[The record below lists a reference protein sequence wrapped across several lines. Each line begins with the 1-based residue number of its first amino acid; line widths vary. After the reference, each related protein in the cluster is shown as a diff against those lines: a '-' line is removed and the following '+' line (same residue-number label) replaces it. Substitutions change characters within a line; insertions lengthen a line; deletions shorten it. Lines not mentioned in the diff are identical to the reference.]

1 MVLFTREERQRR
13 VLEHH
18 SQGMGTREISKLL
31 HMSFTDI
38 AKILKD
44 SDKEKESEQ
53 QRTRQEFLSSQAYT
67 LFSEGKSPVQ
77 VAIELNIRASEVI
90 IFQREYWE
98 LEGLHNLNQI
108 YQEIKDGAWNFVNL
122 WKSVKAA
129 GMGVPHVNR
138 LLTIANNDL
147 PSVESRYERLKKEA
161 ATLEFQKAS
170 SARDSELLN
179 NQRIMMSKT
188 LDSTRLEC
196 EKEMERLRHLQQ
208 ERIKQEAIAKH
219 FENSNEGYYIKIRK
233 TVEEK
238 VISILSNSKILLKL
252 ALLSLTESMRKDPDR
267 YISLIYH
274 NNTYSDTEYNSQNY
288 ETASYGQ
295 QQQQHHPSQDYIS
308 MLVEESEKL
317 YTSLIKEWEDKIIT
331 DYTFSITSSSLP
343 LLSSSDEK
351 ERQSHPRQTTPANNQ
366 RYMHPEEH
374 RFVQSE
380 IDNEEDQDS

>member
-1 MVLFTREERQRR
+1 MIVLTREERRRR
-13 VLEHH
+13 VLEFH

-44 SDKEKESEQ
+44 ADKEKESEQ

-77 VAIELNIRASEVI
+77 VAIELNIRASEAI

-108 YQEIKDGAWNFVNL
+108 YQEIKDGIWNFVNL

-147 PSVESRYERLKKEA
+147 PSVELRYEGPKKEA

-179 NQRIMMSKT
+179 NQIIMMRKT
-188 LDSTRLEC
+188 LDSTRLDY
-196 EKEMERLRHLQQ
+196 EKEMERLRYLQQ
-208 ERIKQEAIAKH
+208 QRIKQEAIVKH
-219 FENSNEGYYIKIRK
+219 FENNNEEYLKIRK

-238 VISILSNSKILLKL
+238 VDSVLSDRKILLKL

-274 NNTYSDTEYNSQNY
+274 NTFSTADYSGQYYSTD
-288 ETASYGQ
+288 SYGQ
-295 QQQQHHPSQDYIS
+295 QQQHPSQDYID
-308 MLVEESEKL
+308 MLIQEAEKL
-317 YTSLIKEWEDKIIT
+317 YNKLAKDLEDESIS
-331 DYTFSITSSSLP
+331 DYAFSTSSSLP
-343 LLSSSDEK
+343 VLSQSDEK
-351 ERQSHPRQTTPANNQ
+351 NESHPRQTTESIQSYIHTEEQ
-366 RYMHPEEH
+366 RFI
-374 RFVQSE
+374 RSE
-380 IDNEEDQDS
+380 IDNEDQDS

>member
-1 MVLFTREERQRR
+1 MVALTREDRRGR
-13 VLEHH
+13 VLEYH
-18 SQGMGTREISKLL
+18 SQGMDTREIAKLL

-77 VAIELNIRASEVI
+77 VAIELNIRASEAI

-108 YQEIKDGAWNFVNL
+108 YQEIKGDIWNFVNL

-147 PSVESRYERLKKEA
+147 SSVELRYEGLKKEA

-179 NQRIMMSKT
+179 NQIIMMRKT
-188 LDSTRLEC
+188 RDSTLLDTIIRNAKRLQRLTEDILDVTKI
-196 EKEMERLRHLQQ
+196 ESQSLQLNKEQFNLHEMMLN
-208 ERIKQEAIAKH
+208 AIAD
-219 FENSNEGYYIKIRK
+219 SNNQLKKDSNTKLELVSKEDIF
-233 TVEEK
+233 VEADK
-238 VISILSNSKILLKL
+238 ARLNQVIANLLSNAIKFTQEEGGSITIRTEIMNSRILVSIKDTGTGIDPEILPRLFTKFVTKPETGGTGLGLFISKSIVE
-252 ALLSLTESMRKDPDR
+252 AHGGSIWAENNKDGKG
-267 YISLIYH
+267 
-274 NNTYSDTEYNSQNY
+274 
-288 ETASYGQ
+288 ASF
-295 QQQQHHPSQDYIS
+295 
-308 MLVEESEKL
+308 
-317 YTSLIKEWEDKIIT
+317 
-331 DYTFSITSSSLP
+331 TFSLP
-343 LLSSSDEK
+343 TM
-351 ERQSHPRQTTPANNQ
+351 R
-366 RYMHPEEH
+366 
-374 RFVQSE
+374 
-380 IDNEEDQDS
+380 

>member
-1 MVLFTREERQRR
+1 MVTFTREDRRGR
-13 VLEHH
+13 VLEFH

-77 VAIELNIRASEVI
+77 VAIELNIRASEAI

-108 YQEIKDGAWNFVNL
+108 YQEIKDGTWNFVNL

-179 NQRIMMSKT
+179 NQIIMMRKT
-188 LDSTRLEC
+188 LDSTRLDY

-208 ERIKQEAIAKH
+208 ERMKQEAIVKH
-219 FENSNEGYYIKIRK
+219 FENSNE
-233 TVEEK
+233 
-238 VISILSNSKILLKL
+238 VI
-252 ALLSLTESMRKDPDR
+252 
-267 YISLIYH
+267 Y
-274 NNTYSDTEYNSQNY
+274 QN
-288 ETASYGQ
+288 Q
-295 QQQQHHPSQDYIS
+295 
-308 MLVEESEKL
+308 KN
-317 YTSLIKEWEDKIIT
+317 
-331 DYTFSITSSSLP
+331 
-343 LLSSSDEK
+343 
-351 ERQSHPRQTTPANNQ
+351 R
-366 RYMHPEEH
+366 
-374 RFVQSE
+374 
-380 IDNEEDQDS
+380 